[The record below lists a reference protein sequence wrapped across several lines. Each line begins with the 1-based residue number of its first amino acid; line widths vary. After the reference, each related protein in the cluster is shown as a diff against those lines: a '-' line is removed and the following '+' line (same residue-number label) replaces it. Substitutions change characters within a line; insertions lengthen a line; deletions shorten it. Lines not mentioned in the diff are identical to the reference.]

1 VMIYPNHGAGS
12 PCGADIGARLSSTIG
27 YERKFNNFLQ
37 FKDAKSFTDFAIKT
51 APPVPRYYPLMKK
64 VNAEG
69 PKVLGS
75 LPRVPGLSANAFQE
89 AIEKKCAQ
97 AIEHFDLDRSPE
109 GEQAA
114 IAVAKD
120 IVAAFA
126 IANVRVSLSEIRDR
140 IRLIL
145 KEREEGD

>member
-1 VMIYPNHGAGS
+1 MPHATPLPIAEK
-12 PCGADIGARLSSTIG
+12 AKAAIAR
-27 YERKFNNFLQ
+27 
-37 FKDAKSFTDFAIKT
+37 
-51 APPVPRYYPLMKK
+51 
-64 VNAEG
+64 
-69 PKVLGS
+69 
-75 LPRVPGLSANAFQE
+75 QE

-97 AIEHFDLDRSPE
+97 AIEHFDLDSGPE

>member
-1 VMIYPNHGAGS
+1 M
-12 PCGADIGARLSSTIG
+12 DITPLPIAENAKAAIAR
-27 YERKFNNFLQ
+27 
-37 FKDAKSFTDFAIKT
+37 
-51 APPVPRYYPLMKK
+51 
-64 VNAEG
+64 
-69 PKVLGS
+69 
-75 LPRVPGLSANAFQE
+75 QE

-97 AIEHFDLDRSPE
+97 AIEHFDLDSSPE

-114 IAVAKD
+114 IAV
-120 IVAAFA
+120 VAALA